1 MLSCTME
8 RSAARKRDPTMSST
22 QHRETARLHALD
34 SYRLLDTPRES
45 DFDEIA
51 EAAAELCD
59 APIGVVNLIG
69 DGRQFF
75 KAEVGL
81 GVRETP
87 LESSF
92 CRQAILQEDF
102 LYVSDASRDPRFEGN
117 PLVTG
122 DTGLRFYAGALLKT
136 AEGHPIGTVC
146 VLDTK
151 PHELTERQRKGLLR
165 LARQTMAQMELRRSL
180 REHAEQRL
188 LHERILDSATDYA
201 IIATDP
207 DGHVTRW
214 NAGAENV
221 LGWSEAEMLGR
232 PVTVFFTPEDRAG
245 HRPETERALALENG
259 SAPDERWHLR
269 KDGSRFWASGKTM
282 PLRADGGGV
291 VGFLKI
297 LRDRTDQ
304 READAALEV
313 SELRYRSLVE
323 VSPQVVWFGDAE
335 GNVTYCNAYWYDY
348 PGLPAGQIGET
359 SWTGVIHPDHREP
372 TRQALLAAAASGQPY
387 EVEFPLRGGDG
398 QYRWFLSRARP
409 VRDADG
415 TVRSWIGT
423 SLDIHERKVAEERF
437 QTLTELAP
445 TVIWFGNPD
454 GSLSY
459 FNSRWYSYTGQTP
472 GQALPFGWG
481 NVIHPD
487 DQSGLMRVWE
497 DARTREVVYD
507 TEARLRRHDGAY
519 RWFLIRAE
527 PTRDARG
534 AVVGWL
540 GSTSDIHDRRQT
552 EDDLRKA
559 REQLRL
565 AVEATG
571 TGVFDYDL
579 VDDVLNWDTRTRS
592 FFGLGP
598 DATVNLDVYLS
609 RLHPDDRDRCDEAV
623 RTAVDPTG
631 DGVYDIT
638 YRTVAPEDGVERWVS
653 AKGQTL
659 FEDGRAMRLIG
670 TARDVT
676 EGRRAE
682 QALKETEERYRLASR
697 ATNDAIWDWNLAA
710 NHVLWNEALQT
721 AHGHPLDAA
730 EPTGDWWIAHIH
742 PDDRPRIEA
751 SIHAVI
757 DSTGT
762 AWSDEYRFLRADGS
776 YASILDRGYVIR
788 DGDGRAIRMIGAM
801 LDITERKRAEEH
813 QRLLTGELQHRV
825 KNTLALVQAIASQ
838 SLRGATDVDE
848 MREAFASRLISLGR
862 AHDILT
868 ASSWTE
874 ASISEVVE
882 GALAVHRGAQAHRI
896 RASGPDVHLAAKP
909 ALSLALALHELATNA
924 AKYGALSNET
934 GTVDLR
940 WHVVHEGDAPHFC
953 LTWLEQGGPPILTQP
968 SRRGFGSRLI
978 ERSFA
983 AEVGGD
989 VRLTYAPTG
998 LVCRLEA
1005 ALAAMQEQRDSDAA

>member
-1 MLSCTME
+1 MNSTMTCE
-8 RSAARKRDPTMSST
+8 AARLR
-22 QHRETARLHALD
+22 ALD

-87 LESSF
+87 LGSSF
-92 CRQAILQEDF
+92 CRQALLQEDF
-102 LYVSDASRDPRFEGN
+102 LYVRDASQDPRFVDN

-122 DTGLRFYAGALLKT
+122 DPGLRFYAGSVLRT

-151 PHELTERQRKGLLR
+151 PHELTDRQRKGLLR
-165 LARQTMAQMELRRSL
+165 LARQTMVQMELRRSL
-180 REHAEQRL
+180 REQAEQRL

-207 DGHVTRW
+207 HGAVTRW

-232 PVTVFFTPEDRAG
+232 PVAVFFTLEDSD
-245 HRPETERALALENG
+245 RPEVERALALESG
-259 SAPDERWHLR
+259 SAADERWHLR
-269 KDGSRFWASGKTM
+269 KDGGRFWASGKTM
-282 PLRADGGGV
+282 PLRSDDGRV

-297 LRDRTDQ
+297 LRDRTGQ
-304 READAALEV
+304 REAGAALEA

-323 VSPQVVWFGDAE
+323 VSPQVVWFGDPE

-348 PGLPAGQIGET
+348 TGLPAGESGEA
-359 SWTGVIHPDHREP
+359 SWMGVIHPDHRER
-372 TRQALLAAAASGQPY
+372 TRRAWAAAAASGRPY
-387 EVEFPLRGGDG
+387 EVEFLLRRADG

-409 VRDADG
+409 VLDADG

-423 SLDIHERKVAEERF
+423 SLDIHERKVAEQRF
-437 QTLTELAP
+437 EALTELAP

-454 GSLSY
+454 GGLSY
-459 FNSRWYSYTGQTP
+459 LNDRWYAYTGQTP
-472 GQALPFGWG
+472 EQALPLGWG
-481 NVIHPD
+481 EVVHAD
-487 DQSGLMRVWE
+487 DLPGMLMAWE
-497 DARTREVVYD
+497 EARARETVYD
-507 TEARLRRHDGAY
+507 TEARLRRADGAY

-527 PTRDARG
+527 PMRDGSG
-534 AVVGWL
+534 AVAGWL
-540 GSTSDIHDRRQT
+540 GSNSDIHDRRQA
-552 EDDLRKA
+552 EEDLRKA

-579 VDDVLNWDTRTRS
+579 VADVLNWDTRTRS

-598 DATVNLDVYLS
+598 DAHVDLDVYLA
-609 RLHPDDRDRCDEAV
+609 RLHPDDRERADEAV
-623 RTAVDPTG
+623 RAAVDPAG

-638 YRTVAPEDGVERWVS
+638 YRTIAPEDGVERWVS

-659 FEDGRAMRLIG
+659 FEDGRAIRLIG

-676 EGRRAE
+676 ESRRAE
-682 QALKETEERYRLASR
+682 QVLRETEERYRLAAR
-697 ATNDAIWDWNLAA
+697 ATNDAIWDWNLATD
-710 NHVLWNEALQT
+710 HIRWNEAVQGLF
-721 AHGHPLDAA
+721 GYA
-730 EPTGDWWIAHIH
+730 EDEVRPTGSWRSSRIH
-742 PDDRPRIEA
+742 PDDRERVRA
-751 SIHAVI
+751 SVHAVI
-757 DSTGT
+757 EGAGSGWTE
-762 AWSDEYRFLRADGS
+762 EYRFLRADGT
-776 YASILDRGYVIR
+776 YAAVLDRGYVLR
-788 DGDGRAIRMIGAM
+788 DAQGKATRMIGAM
-801 LDITERKRAEEH
+801 LDMTERKRAEEH

-838 SLRGATDVDE
+838 SLRGGTDVDE

-874 ASISEVVE
+874 APIAEVVE
-882 GALAVHRGAQAHRI
+882 GALAVHRGVQAHRI
-896 RASGPDVHLAAKP
+896 RASGPNVHLAAKP

-924 AKYGALSNET
+924 AKYGALSNEI

-940 WHVVHEGDAPHFC
+940 WHVVHEGETPRFC
-953 LTWLEQGGPPILTQP
+953 LTWSEHGGPPILAPPT
-968 SRRGFGSRLI
+968 RRGFGSRLI

-983 AEVGGD
+983 AEVGGQ
-989 VRLTYAPTG
+989 VKLTYVPSG
-998 LVCRLEA
+998 LVCHLEA
-1005 ALAAMQEQRDSDAA
+1005 SLVAMQEQRESDAA